1 MRRSFTGLRAW
12 VVQRISAILM
22 LLFIVFILAHFVVD
36 PPNSYQA
43 WHSWMMS
50 FSVSIVTTAFFA
62 ALLAHAWVGLRDVLL
77 DYVHAI
83 VLRAG
88 LLAVVGFVLTAL
100 GIWVMRILW
109 IGRL

>member
-1 MRRSFTGLRAW
+1 MSRRFTGLRAW

-22 LLFIVFILAHFVVD
+22 LLFMVFMLAHLVVD

-50 FSVSIVTTAFFA
+50 FSVSIATTAFFA

-77 DYVHAI
+77 DYVHAM
-83 VLRAG
+83 VLRAV
-88 LLAVVGFVLTAL
+88 LLAVLGFVLTAF